1 MEVQNHLN
9 NIKEKESQLEDAH
22 GEIMT
27 MKNSNSNNKD
37 ADDDAHIDKNQMIEG
52 QQAEIV
58 QTQGGINQP
67 QILEQCEILE
77 SEIIELKQ

>member
-37 ADDDAHIDKNQMIEG
+37 ADDDAHIDKN
-52 QQAEIV
+52 
-58 QTQGGINQP
+58 
-67 QILEQCEILE
+67 
-77 SEIIELKQ
+77 